1 MHCLQ
6 TCEVD
11 WIGNPV
17 GTESLKK
24 YYDAVKVNDE
34 EVCLRLVLKFRSFN
48 LCDFIKTFRH
58 RTWTVQGSGGKS
70 YVIRHMRSA
79 WL

>member
-17 GTESLKK
+17 ATESLKK

-34 EVCLRLVLKFRSFN
+34 EVCLRLVLKFFN
-48 LCDFIKTFRH
+48 LCFLIF
-58 RTWTVQGSGGKS
+58 
-70 YVIRHMRSA
+70 
-79 WL
+79 